1 MRLENVS
8 DEYFD
13 WLYNLVCEGRYHEN
27 LSYHKLLRKLFD
39 TEFTY
44 TIRKDR
50 SRASDGVDLRWRFAE
65 EYGIDDLPR
74 YFIDPPCG
82 ILEMMIA
89 LALRCEETIMDDP
102 QVGNR
107 TGQWFWGMIS
117 NLGLGYMS
125 DGRFD
130 EKEADIILYR
140 FLNRDFEPNG
150 RGGLFTVR
158 NCEYDLRRVEIWTIM
173 LWYLDGIS

>member
-1 MRLENVS
+1 MGREDSINR
-8 DEYFD
+8 YFD
-13 WLYNLVCEGRYHEN
+13 WLYDLVCNGRYHEN
-27 LSYHKLLRKLFD
+27 LSYRKLLRKLFD

-65 EYGIDDLPR
+65 EHMNGAMAVDTDR
-74 YFIDPPCG
+74 PCSV
-82 ILEMMIA
+82 LEMMIA

-102 QVGNR
+102 QVGDR